1 MEWGLLLKVLAMV
14 LIIEGIMPFVTP
26 IRWKKYL
33 QRMIE
38 ANNRQVR
45 IMGFVLLVVGSVL
58 LFVAHDLF
66 RV

>member
-45 IMGFVLLVVGSVL
+45 IMGFVLLIVGSVL

-66 RV
+66 RA

>member
-38 ANNRQVR
+38 ANTRQVR
-45 IMGFVLLVVGSVL
+45 IMGFVLLIVGSVL
-58 LFVAHDLF
+58 LFVVHDLF

>member
-1 MEWGLLLKVLAMV
+1 MEWDLLLKVLAMV

-45 IMGFVLLVVGSVL
+45 IMGFVLLIVGSVL
-58 LFVAHDLF
+58 LFVVHDVF